1 MTIESE
7 VLEVEEVE
15 LSEGV
20 VEDDL
25 DAIKDAD
32 DDTPAPEA
40 KEEDKPA
47 SGYID
52 FNELPENIRPVVESR
67 IKEAT
72 RKEKEFER
80 KEAEYR
86 RKLDAFEEKELERSK
101 PKEVVAPT
109 PDDFYND
116 PDKAAKQMADWQES
130 VKETTAWD
138 AQNQQRLNQA
148 EAARKEVEQQ
158 RIQGFYGKVSKAGL
172 EQSKVAAAA
181 NNISTKVSND
191 TAEYIVNHA
200 YAPQIILALDSNPEL
215 AAEVANLSPYEVGE
229 KLNDLAKTF
238 KPKTKSNAPK
248 PVSSTKGSGV
258 NIKSNTN
265 GFTYE

>member
-1 MTIESE
+1 
-7 VLEVEEVE
+7 LEVEETE
-15 LSEGV
+15 LESEEV
-20 VEDDL
+20 LVDDSQ
-25 DAIKDAD
+25 DST
-32 DDTPAPEA
+32 DTP
-40 KEEDKPA
+40 EEDAPKVEEEEKPA

-109 PDDFYND
+109 PEDFYND
-116 PDKAAKQMADWQES
+116 PDKAAKQMTDWQES
-130 VKETTAWD
+130 VKKSTEWD

-148 EAARKEVEQQ
+148 EATRKEAEQQ
-158 RIQGFYGKVSKAGL
+158 RIQSFYGKVSKAGL
-172 EQSKVAAAA
+172 EQNKVAEAA

-215 AAEVANLSPYEVGE
+215 AAEVANLSPFEVGE

-248 PVSSTKGSGV
+248 PVSSTKGAGV